1 MKAPFKGKCV
11 DIKECEQTNLIG
23 LRINYHQQ
31 VSIIDFKRLYLILQS
46 NNVVARFLSISD
58 L

>member
-1 MKAPFKGKCV
+1 MKARFEGKCV

-23 LRINYHQQ
+23 LRINYRQQ

-46 NNVVARFLSISD
+46 NNVVARFLSIGD